1 MIWSH
6 VAHLYMSSFERAR
19 RVVFDRRLK
28 PLAIQTLDERPWE
41 LPKWRLEH
49 LIRMTDST
57 GLLQHAKYTLP
68 NLSEGYCTDDNARAL
83 RFAVYLEELELDT
96 PEIQRLMMR
105 YAAFV
110 DAAFDPQRRRFRNF
124 MTFDRQWVH
133 EDDLGSDDCFGR
145 VLWALGAFVARSKR
159 SGLRAWAMDLFL
171 RALPAS
177 LEMRSPRAWASA
189 LIGIDEYL
197 SKLSGDPEVLQ
208 IQAALLSHLMGLHE
222 QIAGNDWQW
231 FESGLSYENALL
243 PHALI
248 LSGHR
253 RDESEVLQV
262 GLRTL
267 GWLTTLQR
275 APRGHFRP
283 IGSNGFYQQNSGR
296 ADFDQQPI
304 EACAT
309 VAASIAAYR
318 VTEHPAW
325 LNEARLAFE
334 WFLGRNDLA
343 AQVYDP
349 SSGGC
354 HDGLH
359 VDRVNENQGAES
371 TLAFLLSLAELGQ
384 LESSLAAF
392 RQAAEVPAG
401 VSNGAPHR

>member
-1 MIWSH
+1 
-6 VAHLYMSSFERAR
+6 MSSFEKAR
-19 RVVFDRRLK
+19 RVVLNRRLK

-83 RFAVYLEELELDT
+83 RFVVHLEELDLDT
-96 PEIQRLMMR
+96 PEIQRLTTR

-110 DAAFDPQRRRFRNF
+110 EAAFDPDRRRFRNF
-124 MTFDRQWVH
+124 MTFDRQWVR
-133 EDDLGSDDCFGR
+133 EDDLGSDDCVGR
-145 VLWALGAFVARSKR
+145 VLWALGSCAARSKR
-159 SGLRAWAMDLFL
+159 SGLRAWAMELFQ

-197 SKLSGDPEVLQ
+197 TRLSGDPGVLQ
-208 IQAALLSHLMGLHE
+208 IQAALLSNLMGLHE
-222 QIAGNDWQW
+222 QIAANDWQW
-231 FESGLSYENALL
+231 FEIGLSYENALL

-248 LSGHR
+248 LGGHR
-253 RDESEVLQV
+253 RDDHEVLQV

-267 GWLTTLQR
+267 GWLTTVQR

-283 IGSNGFYQQNSGR
+283 IGSNGFYQQNSER

-318 VTEHPAW
+318 ITEHPAW

-359 VDRVNENQGAES
+359 ADRINENQGAES
-371 TLAFLLSLAELGQ
+371 TLAFLLSLAELNQ

-392 RQAAEVPAG
+392 RRAAEVPAD
-401 VSNGAPHR
+401 VSNGAPHQ

>member
-1 MIWSH
+1 
-6 VAHLYMSSFERAR
+6 
-19 RVVFDRRLK
+19 VVLDRRLK

-83 RFAVYLEELELDT
+83 RFVVQLEELELDT
-96 PEIQRLMMR
+96 PEIQRLTTR

-110 DAAFDPQRRRFRNF
+110 DAAFDPERRRFRNF
-124 MTFDRQWVH
+124 MTFDRRWVR
-133 EDDLGSDDCFGR
+133 EDNLGSDDCFGR
-145 VLWALGAFVARSKR
+145 VLWSLGACAARSKR
-159 SGLRAWAMDLFL
+159 SGLRAWAMDLFK

-177 LEMRSPRAWASA
+177 LEMRSPRAWAST

-197 SKLSGDPEVLQ
+197 SRLSGDPGVRQ
-208 IQAALLSHLMGLHE
+208 IQDGLVSKLMELHQ
-222 QIAGNDWQW
+222 QIATNDWQW
-231 FESGLSYENALL
+231 LETGVTYENGLL
-243 PHALI
+243 PHALV

-253 RDESEVLQV
+253 RGESAVLQI
-262 GLRTL
+262 GLRIL
-267 GWLTTLQR
+267 EWLATLQR
-275 APRGHFRP
+275 APRGNFRP
-283 IGSNGFYQQNSGR
+283 IGSNGFYHQNSQR

-359 VDRVNENQGAES
+359 ADRVNENQGAES
-371 TLAFLLSLAELGQ
+371 TLAFLLSLADLYQ

-392 RQAAEVPAG
+392 RRAAEVPAE
-401 VSNGAPHR
+401 VSNGAAHK